1 MSWRQ
6 KAGSGSRPVA
16 RVVGAVRE
24 WNRRMLEMADD
35 GTRRGTRWGRGA
47 CAFVPSMTAIGGL
60 GAEVASGALAVNLMV
75 SNSQF
80 QLYSNAVYNTSGF
93 GAALVNQTV
102 SGAASGTPMARVGF
116 AKASLNGFCAIV
128 SQNFGTSAV
137 PVNVELVLKG
147 GDQVLPSITASPPT
161 FTGTPPAA
169 ANPIA
174 ANDLFFQTTGL
185 KALGTT
191 NLANAVLGQSAD
203 TVTVDGVPLGTQTST
218 GPGLAPVTTGAFGV
232 SAATGTTA
240 GAKVDLAGLNATA
253 YDADIVGQLTLP
265 NLTVN
270 VYTGTL
276 PASPC

>member
-1 MSWRQ
+1 M
-6 KAGSGSRPVA
+6 V
-16 RVVGAVRE
+16 RVTGAVRE
-24 WNRRMLEMADD
+24 WNRRMLETAED

-60 GAEVASGALAVNLMV
+60 GVEVASGALAVNLSV

-102 SGAASGTPMARVGF
+102 SGSTSGTPMARVGF

-128 SQNFGTSAV
+128 TQNFGTSSV
-137 PVNVELVLKG
+137 PINVELVLKG
-147 GDQVLPSITASPPT
+147 GDQVLPTITAATPT
-161 FTGTPPAA
+161 FTGAPPAVT
-169 ANPIA
+169 NPIS

-185 KALGTT
+185 RALGTT

-203 TVTVDGVPLGTQTST
+203 TVTVDGNPLGTQTSS
-218 GPGLAPVTTGAFGV
+218 GPGLAPVTVGAFGI
-232 SAATGTTA
+232 SAATGGAA

-265 NLTVN
+265 NLNVN
-270 VYTGTL
+270 VYTGTP

>member
-1 MSWRQ
+1 MRRRRVS
-6 KAGSGSRPVA
+6 PVA
-16 RVVGAVRE
+16 RVTGAVRE
-24 WNRRMLEMADD
+24 WNRRMLETAED

-60 GAEVASGALAVNLMV
+60 GVEVASGALAVNLSV
-75 SNSQF
+75 TNSQF

-102 SGAASGTPMARVGF
+102 SGGTGTPMARVGF

-128 SQNFGTSAV
+128 TQNFGTSAV

-147 GDQVLPSITASPPT
+147 GDQVLPSITSATPT
-161 FTGTPPAA
+161 FTGTPPAVTT
-169 ANPIA
+169 PIS

-185 KALGTT
+185 RALGTT

-203 TVTVDGVPLGTQTST
+203 TVTVDGNPLGTQTSS
-218 GPGLAPVTTGAFGV
+218 GPGLAPVTAGAFGI
-232 SAATGTTA
+232 SAATGGAA

-270 VYTGTL
+270 VYTGTP